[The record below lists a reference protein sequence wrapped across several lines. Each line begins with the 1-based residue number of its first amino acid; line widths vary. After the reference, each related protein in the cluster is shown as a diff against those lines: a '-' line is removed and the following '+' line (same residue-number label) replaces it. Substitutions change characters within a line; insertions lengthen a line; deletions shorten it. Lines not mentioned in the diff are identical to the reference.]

1 MVIVNLE
8 QLRVLWIGGRRG
20 EILLLG
26 PVFQRLAR
34 ATGVKPASWFMGAGE
49 DGTAAYQALDFLGLK
64 PDEVAA
70 LCHPADQPAV
80 RLTILL
86 ERVETFMR
94 QRKGQRLIFSGCG
107 PAAAAAAMC
116 CHARGN
122 PGLWLRPADPA
133 GLIGRMRWESGLAR
147 IVEACA
153 PAVKIVDLEPV
164 PDWTRLAGVGSA
176 NQIGRICPIEQE
188 IPGLRPNSPRI
199 LWAVLRRDW
208 GMFGDTSA
216 RLARALG
223 QAAAARPEID
233 FVVLSNLNA
242 TLERPLATLKDRP
255 KNVLVA
261 PPVPYPIYME
271 LMRGS
276 AGVTTDSA
284 LVASDAL
291 ALGKPVAALG
301 EDAGGKIPER
311 VEPFIPADMN
321 GPWTDW
327 VDRVIREKS
336 SSQTLSDPEQ
346 WLDRVQSIV
355 TEWLKN
361 A

>member
-8 QLRVLWIGGRRG
+8 QLRVLWVGGRRG

-34 ATGVKPASWFMGAGE
+34 ATGVKPASWFMCTGE
-49 DGTAAYQALDFLGLK
+49 DGTAAYQALDFLGFK
-64 PDEVAA
+64 PDEVGA

-86 ERVETFMR
+86 DRVEAFMR
-94 QRKGQRLIFSGCG
+94 QRKGQKLIFIGYG
-107 PAAAAAAMC
+107 PAAAAAAIC

-153 PAVKIVDLEPV
+153 PAVKILDLEPA
-164 PDWTRLAGVGSA
+164 PDWTRLAGIGLS
-176 NQIGRICPIEQE
+176 NQIGRIGRIEQE
-188 IPGLRPNSPRI
+188 IPGLRSEAPRVV
-199 LWAVLRRDW
+199 WAVLRRDW
-208 GMFGDTSA
+208 GMFGDTAA

-242 TLERPLATLKDRP
+242 MLERPLATLKDRP
-255 KNVLVA
+255 KNLLVT
-261 PPVPYPIYME
+261 PPLPYPVYMD
-271 LMRGS
+271 LLRGS

-284 LVASDAL
+284 PVASDAM
-291 ALGKPVAALG
+291 AIGKPVAALG
-301 EDAGGKIPER
+301 EDAAGKISEL
-311 VEPFIPADMN
+311 VEPFIPADIS
-321 GPWTDW
+321 GPWADW
-327 VDRVIREKS
+327 VDRVVREKS
-336 SSQTLSDPEQ
+336 NLRPMSDPEQ
-346 WLDRVQSIV
+346 WLDRAQSV
-355 TEWLKN
+355 VMQWLKP
-361 A
+361 